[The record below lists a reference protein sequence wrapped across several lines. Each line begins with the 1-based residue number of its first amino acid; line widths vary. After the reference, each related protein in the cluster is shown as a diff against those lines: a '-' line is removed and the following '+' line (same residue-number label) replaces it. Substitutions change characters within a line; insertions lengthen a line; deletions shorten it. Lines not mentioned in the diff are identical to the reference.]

1 MEPLQHFPL
10 ATIIG
15 YHLAGCYLW
24 LAFADD
30 CGGAAVLRE
39 VIAMDGKFYS
49 PYHWRPMHL
58 YPGCPAEAGHDGG
71 W

>member
-15 YHLAGCYLW
+15 YHVAGCEMW

-30 CGGAAVLRE
+30 AGGLGLLRE
-39 VIAMDGKFYS
+39 VIAMAGRYFS
-49 PYHWRPMHL
+49 PYHQRPLHL
-58 YPGCPAEAGHDGG
+58 YPGCLSEAGHDGG